1 MTSTENLATENH
13 SAFHDLLRT
22 QIGHE
27 FAASQQYVA
36 IAVWFDC
43 NDLPQLA
50 RRFYTQS
57 TEERGHAMMMVQ
69 YLIDKDVDVSVPGVP
84 DVVTEFAKVVE
95 PVELALSQ
103 EKTVTEQ
110 ITALART
117 ARETGDY
124 IGEQFVQWFLQEQ
137 VEEVASMRSL
147 LNIVRRAG
155 GELFDVEEYVA
166 RETTARVNRT
176 TNAPKQAGTF

>member
-1 MTSTENLATENH
+1 MTSTEND
-13 SAFHDLLRT
+13 SAFHDLLRA

-27 FAASQQYVA
+27 FAASQQYIA
-36 IAVWFDC
+36 IAVWFHS

-50 RRFYTQS
+50 RRFYAQAS
-57 TEERGHAMMMVQ
+57 EERGHAMMMVQ
-69 YLIDKDVDVSVPGVP
+69 YLIDKDVTVAVPGVP
-84 DVVTEFAKVVE
+84 DVVTEFAKIAE

-117 ARETGDY
+117 ARESGDY
-124 IGEQFVQWFLQEQ
+124 IGERFVQWFLQEQ
-137 VEEVASMRSL
+137 VEEVASVRRL
-147 LNIVRRAG
+147 LNIVHRAG

-176 TNAPKQAGTF
+176 TNAPKQAGII